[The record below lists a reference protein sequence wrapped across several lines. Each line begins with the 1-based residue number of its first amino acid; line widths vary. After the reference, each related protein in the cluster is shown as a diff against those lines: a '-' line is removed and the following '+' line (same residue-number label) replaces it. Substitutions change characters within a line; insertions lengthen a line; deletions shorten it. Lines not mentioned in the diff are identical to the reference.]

1 MNNIIENLRQELI
14 KNSDEKTR
22 ISGERFFKE
31 DVKLYGIKSAE
42 VSRISK
48 EHYKA
53 ITDKSKENILV
64 YVRIYGSRGIW
75 KNHL

>member
-1 MNNIIENLRQELI
+1 MRKI
-14 KNSDEKTR
+14 R

-48 EHYKA
+48 EK
-53 ITDKSKENILV
+53 IIKQ
-64 YVRIYGSRGIW
+64 
-75 KNHL
+75 